1 MDGLLS
7 LPLWLVGVIVVAFG
21 LLVSSAGAILTDR
34 SLSPFTLSESNV
46 VGGFNFS
53 FLEPLLAVI
62 LFFLLPLTWANYNS
76 LADQIGI
83 ETGALSALEHTAG
96 GLAAPLDEKLV
107 AAVRGYAAAVATS
120 EWPAMKDGRS
130 SPEAA
135 AALGRLTAAYGGA
148 HPADPSEK
156 IALWMSQRLVA
167 KVVESRSLRLAVAA
181 AKEGPLSWAVAIIA
195 TLAVFTFAWFFGLPS
210 LATKLVMGGV
220 FAMAVMLVVYVVFV
234 LRDPFSGTLGLTA
247 NPYLELAG

>member
-1 MDGLLS
+1 MLPPPARQRLCPCRANGGASRFVPDVADQPLSPVASGAGGLMDGLLS
-7 LPLWLVGVIVVAFG
+7 LPVWLIGVIVVAFG

-34 SLSPFTLSESNV
+34 SLSPVTLSESNV

-83 ETGALSALEHTAG
+83 ETNALTALERTAGALG
-96 GLAAPLDEKLV
+96 APLDEKLI

-120 EWPAMKDGRS
+120 EWPAMKDGGS

-135 AALGRLTAAYGGA
+135 AALGRLTTAY
-148 HPADPSEK
+148 
-156 IALWMSQRLVA
+156 
-167 KVVESRSLRLAVAA
+167 
-181 AKEGPLSWAVAIIA
+181 
-195 TLAVFTFAWFFGLPS
+195 
-210 LATKLVMGGV
+210 
-220 FAMAVMLVVYVVFV
+220 
-234 LRDPFSGTLGLTA
+234 
-247 NPYLELAG
+247 

>member
-7 LPLWLVGVIVVAFG
+7 LPLWLIGVIVVAFG

-62 LFFLLPLTWANYNS
+62 LFFLLPLTRANYNS

-107 AAVRGYAAAVATS
+107 S
-120 EWPAMKDGRS
+120 PPANGR
-130 SPEAA
+130 
-135 AALGRLTAAYGGA
+135 R
-148 HPADPSEK
+148 
-156 IALWMSQRLVA
+156 
-167 KVVESRSLRLAVAA
+167 
-181 AKEGPLSWAVAIIA
+181 
-195 TLAVFTFAWFFGLPS
+195 
-210 LATKLVMGGV
+210 
-220 FAMAVMLVVYVVFV
+220 
-234 LRDPFSGTLGLTA
+234 
-247 NPYLELAG
+247 